1 MRIIG
6 ITGGIGSGKS
16 RVLSY
21 MQERFSAVVCQA
33 DQVAWK
39 LQEPGQ
45 KCYQEIVKCFGE
57 SILNENGTI
66 NRGRLGQVVF
76 GNQEKLFLLNRIMH
90 PAVKEYITDFII
102 AEQQKG
108 TGCFVLEA
116 ALLLED
122 NYHQI
127 CNELWYIY
135 ANEEVRRL
143 RLKESRQYTDEKIN
157 AIMASQLP
165 EVSFREQC
173 QVVIDNSGD
182 FEDTCYQIEKV
193 MKQ

>member
-127 CNELWYIY
+127 CNELCYIY